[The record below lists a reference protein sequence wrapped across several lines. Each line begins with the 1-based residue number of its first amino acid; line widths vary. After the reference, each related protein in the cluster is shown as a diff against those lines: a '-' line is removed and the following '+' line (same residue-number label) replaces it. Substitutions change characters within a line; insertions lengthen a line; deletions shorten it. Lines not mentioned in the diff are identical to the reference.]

1 VYEIHVNRLF
11 AGISSPSDPMPV

>member
-1 VYEIHVNRLF
+1 LF